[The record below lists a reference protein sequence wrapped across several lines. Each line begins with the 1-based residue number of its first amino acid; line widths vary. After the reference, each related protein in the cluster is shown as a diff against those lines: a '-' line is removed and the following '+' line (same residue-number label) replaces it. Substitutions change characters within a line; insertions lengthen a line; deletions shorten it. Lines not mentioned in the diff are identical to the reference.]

1 MSETQYRQP
10 LKRWF
15 KYYSLFGHYLGNE
28 LLEEERDSMNILDL
42 KRPEDMS
49 FEERIDFVKNFT
61 IAAFE
66 AKKDIMAHSVNPDL
80 DTANFALDMFSMLLT
95 VLIEKFLLNRSYAC
109 PENLENNSQI
119 KELEDLL
126 MYIMASGSSTRA
138 QNVLLNKN

>member
-49 FEERIDFVKNFT
+49 FEERIVFVKNFT

-66 AKKDIMAHSVNPDL
+66 AKKYIIAHSVNPDL
-80 DTANFALDMFSMLLT
+80 DTANSALDMFSMLLT
-95 VLIEKFLLNRSYAC
+95 VLLEQFLLNRSYAC
-109 PENLENNSQI
+109 PENMENSPQI
-119 KELEDLL
+119 IELGDFMMHIIE
-126 MYIMASGSSTRA
+126 SSMTQER
-138 QNVLLNKN
+138 